1 MLNWMARLGDRRDFA
16 HPPIGRGDPD
26 SLAGQ
31 LLVAMPGMPDPRFA
45 ESVICLCA
53 HGPEGA
59 MGLVLNKPIEDLSFE
74 ELVKQLDLAP
84 TPPQRRIR
92 LLAGGPVEGS
102 RGFVLHSGE
111 WETDGTLPVAD
122 WLSMTASI
130 EVLKEVAG
138 GRGPK
143 CAVLALGYAGWGPG
157 QLEAELQG
165 NAWLTVPADEALLF
179 SEEDAPG
186 RGRRASHRT
195 WRAALGRLKIDPL
208 LLSSAAGRA

>member
-1 MLNWMARLGDRRDFA
+1 MARLGDRRDFA
-16 HPPIGRGDPD
+16 LPPIRRGDEGT
-26 SLAGQ
+26 LAGQ

-45 ESVICLCA
+45 ETVICLCA

-59 MGLVLNKPIEDLSFE
+59 MGLVLNKPIEDLSFDD
-74 ELVKQLDLAP
+74 LVRQLDLAATAP
-84 TPPQRRIR
+84 ARRIR

-130 EVLKEVAG
+130 EVLKEVAD

-143 CAVLALGYAGWGPG
+143 QAVLALGYAGWGPG
-157 QLEAELQG
+157 QLESELQN

-179 SEEDAPG
+179 GEAEVRPG
-186 RGRRASHRT
+186 RRGTHQA
-195 WRAALGRLKIDPL
+195 WRAALGRLNIDPL
-208 LLSSAAGRA
+208 LLSPAAGRA

>member
-1 MLNWMARLGDRRDFA
+1 MARLGDHGDFDS
-16 HPPIGRGDPD
+16 PPIGWGNPH

-45 ESVICLCA
+45 ETVICLCA

-59 MGLVLNKPIEDLSFE
+59 MGLVLNKPIEDLSFDD
-74 ELVKQLDLAP
+74 LVKQLDLAP
-84 TPPQRRIR
+84 TPPARRIR

-102 RGFVLHSGE
+102 RGFVLHSAE

-143 CAVLALGYAGWGPG
+143 QAVLALGYAGWGPG
-157 QLEAELQG
+157 QLEQELQR

-179 SEEDAPG
+179 GEADGKPG
-186 RGRRASHRT
+186 RHATHKA
-195 WRAALGRLKIDPL
+195 WRAALARLNIDPL
-208 LLSSAAGRA
+208 LLSRAAGRA